1 MACEFIAKIRV
12 DDNTLII
19 TVIPHGALQN
29 ILIFI
34 PCDWGIN
41 TSDRNKLQG
50 ELIRIKELF
59 AWNNK

>member
-1 MACEFIAKIRV
+1 M
-12 DDNTLII
+12 
-19 TVIPHGALQN
+19 ALQN